1 MNRKHMRT
9 LVTIIVVIAL
19 LSGGAVTLISALRQA
34 VLDEPVTVLPGIT
47 VTPQQLTEAGFGTAV
62 SVQYAGKDFVFFP
75 DQSTSD
81 SGKEQADVKSGC
93 AIDFRDG
100 GEVTFLGGQFTQEN
114 DTAVRDA
121 AYAWYRDKVTGTG
134 LAEDKGS
141 TIIGDASSRYDES
154 GAAALLVRKNNTV
167 FTLLYTVG
175 AATSASTTA
184 RPIVALE
191 ALARLLVSRL

>member
-9 LVTIIVVIAL
+9 LVTIIVVLAL
-19 LSGGAVTLISALRQA
+19 LSGGAVTLISALRRT
-34 VLDEPVTVLPGIT
+34 VLDEPVTILPGIT
-47 VTPQQLTEAGFGTAV
+47 VTPQELTEAGLGTAV
-62 SVQYAGKDFVFFP
+62 SVQYAGKDFIFFP
-75 DQSTSD
+75 DQSTSG

-114 DTAVRDA
+114 SVTMRDA

-141 TIIGDASSRYDES
+141 AIIGDASSRYDES

-175 AATSASTTA
+175 TATTGSAA